1 MVKRLG
7 LALSGGAARG
17 MAHVG
22 VLQALDEAG
31 IPVACI
37 AGTSAGSLAGAVYAA
52 GIRGQRLVDLA
63 LTVRWRDVGRPTW
76 SPLGFFSFAP
86 LESYLA
92 QLLGDLTFS
101 QLAIPY
107 AAVAADL
114 HTGQAM
120 VLTEG
125 SVAPA
130 VRASCSVP
138 MLVTPIEIGGRPLV
152 DGAIANNLPI
162 SVVRDLGA
170 DVVVAVNLHPPPPPP
185 LGHWP
190 QIAAAS
196 MIYLLLAAGDD
207 PATADV
213 YLPIPLYG
221 LSSLLRLSRGQAMMA
236 LGRRIAQEALPAI
249 HAALAAT

>member
-22 VLQALDEAG
+22 VLQTLDEAG

-63 LTVRWRDVGRPTW
+63 LTIRWRDVGRPAW

-86 LESYLA
+86 LESYLD

-107 AAVAADL
+107 AAVAA
-114 HTGQAM
+114 AM
-120 VLTEG
+120 
-125 SVAPA
+125 
-130 VRASCSVP
+130 SC
-138 MLVTPIEIGGRPLV
+138 
-152 DGAIANNLPI
+152 
-162 SVVRDLGA
+162 
-170 DVVVAVNLHPPPPPP
+170 
-185 LGHWP
+185 
-190 QIAAAS
+190 
-196 MIYLLLAAGDD
+196 
-207 PATADV
+207 
-213 YLPIPLYG
+213 
-221 LSSLLRLSRGQAMMA
+221 
-236 LGRRIAQEALPAI
+236 QEA
-249 HAALAAT
+249 

>member
-1 MVKRLG
+1 MGKRLG

-17 MAHVG
+17 IAHVG
-22 VLQALDEAG
+22 VLQVLEEAG

-52 GIRGQRLVDLA
+52 GIRGQGLLDLA
-63 LTVRWRDVGRPTW
+63 LAIHWGDVGRPVW
-76 SPLGFFSFAP
+76 SPAGFFSFAP

-92 QLLGDLTFS
+92 RLLDDCTFDQLEM
-101 QLAIPY
+101 PY

-114 HTGQAM
+114 LTGQAV

-125 SVAPA
+125 PVAPA

-138 MLVTPIEIGGRPLV
+138 LFVTPVTIGGRQLV

-162 SVVRDLGA
+162 SAVRDLGA
-170 DVVVAVNLHPPPPPP
+170 DVVVAINLHPPLPAP
-185 LGHWP
+185 LAHRGR
-190 QIAAAS
+190 IVEAS
-196 MIYLLLAAGDD
+196 MVHLLLAAGDD

-213 YLPIPLYG
+213 YLPVPLYG
-221 LSSLLRLSRGQAMMA
+221 LSSLLRLSHRQELLA
-236 LGRRIAQEALPAI
+236 LGRRVAQEALPAI
-249 HAALAAT
+249 RAALA

>member
-1 MVKRLG
+1 MGKKLG

-17 MAHVG
+17 IAHVG
-22 VLQALDEAG
+22 VLQVLEEAG

-52 GIRGQRLVDLA
+52 GIRGQRLLELA
-63 LTVRWRDVGRPTW
+63 LAIRWGDVGRPVW
-76 SPLGFFSFAP
+76 SPAGFFSFAP
-86 LESYLA
+86 LESYLGRM
-92 QLLGDLTFS
+92 LGDRTFD
-101 QLAIPY
+101 QLEMPY

-114 HTGQAM
+114 LTGQAV

-125 SVAPA
+125 PVAPA

-138 MLVTPIEIGGRPLV
+138 VFVTPATIGRRRLV

-162 SVVRDLGA
+162 SAVRDLGA
-170 DVVVAVNLHPPPPPP
+170 DVVVAVNLHPPLPAP
-185 LGHWP
+185 LAYRG
-190 QIAAAS
+190 QIVEAS
-196 MIYLLLAAGDD
+196 LVHLLLAAGDD

-221 LSSLLRLSRGQAMMA
+221 LSSLVRLSQRQELLA
-236 LGRRIAQEALPAI
+236 LGRRVAQEALPAI
-249 HAALAAT
+249 RAALA

>member
-1 MVKRLG
+1 MASKRLG

-31 IPVACI
+31 IPIACI

-52 GIRGQRLVDLA
+52 GIRGQRLAELA
-63 LTVRWRDVGRPTW
+63 LTIHWRDLARPVW
-76 SPLGFFSFAP
+76 SPTGIVSFAP

-92 QLLGDLTFS
+92 RMLGDRTID
-101 QLAIPY
+101 QLEMPY

-114 HTGQAM
+114 VTGQA
-120 VLTEG
+120 VALTVG
-125 SVAPA
+125 PVALA

-138 MLVTPIEIGGRPLV
+138 VLVTPAKLGGRHLV

-162 SVVRDLGA
+162 SVVRGLGA
-170 DVVVAVNLHPPPPPP
+170 DVVVAVNLHPPPPAPP
-185 LGHWP
+185 ARRW
-190 QIAAAS
+190 QVIEAS
-196 MIYLLLAAGDD
+196 MIHLLLAAGDD

-213 YLPIPLYG
+213 YLPVPLFG
-221 LSSLLRLSRGQAMMA
+221 LGSLVRLSRSGEMMA
-236 LGRRIAQEALPAI
+236 LGRRAAEEALPAI
-249 HAALAAT
+249 RAALA

>member
-1 MVKRLG
+1 MGKKLG

-17 MAHVG
+17 FAHVG
-22 VLQALDEAG
+22 VLQVLDEAG

-52 GIRGQRLVDLA
+52 GIREQRLLDLA
-63 LTVRWRDVGRPTW
+63 LAIRWRDIACPVRAPTG
-76 SPLGFFSFAP
+76 LFSFAP

-92 QLLGDLTFS
+92 RLLGDRTFA
-101 QLAIPY
+101 QLEMPY

-114 HTGQAM
+114 LTGQAV

-125 SVAPA
+125 PVAPA

-138 MLVTPIEIGGRPLV
+138 ALVTPVTIGGRRLV
-152 DGAIANNLPI
+152 DGGIVNNLPV

-170 DVVVAVNLHPPPPPP
+170 DVVVAVNLHPLPPPSPEDRR
-185 LGHWP
+185 
-190 QIAAAS
+190 QIIEAS
-196 MIYLLLAAGDD
+196 IIHLLLAAGDD

-213 YLPIPLYG
+213 YLPIPIYG
-221 LSSLLRLSRGQAMMA
+221 LSSLVRLSQRQELLA
-236 LGRRIAQEALPAI
+236 LGRRVAQEALPAI
-249 HAALAAT
+249 HAALA

>member
-17 MAHVG
+17 LAHVG

-52 GIRGQRLVDLA
+52 GIRGQQLADLA
-63 LTVRWRDVGRPTW
+63 LTVRWRNVTHPAW

-86 LESYLA
+86 LQSYLV
-92 QLLGDLTFS
+92 QLLGDLTFA

-114 HTGQAM
+114 HTGQAV
-120 VLTEG
+120 VLKEG
-125 SVAPA
+125 SVALA
-130 VRASCSVP
+130 VRASCTVP
-138 MLVTPIEIGGRPLV
+138 MLVTPVKIGGRSLV
-152 DGAIANNLPI
+152 DGGIANNLPI
-162 SVVRDLGA
+162 SLVRDLGA

-185 LGHWP
+185 LEHWP
-190 QIAAAS
+190 QIAEAS
-196 MIYLLLAAGDD
+196 IIHLLLAARDD

-221 LSSLLRLSRGQAMMA
+221 LGSLLRLSRGQQTLA

-249 HAALAAT
+249 RSALA